1 MNIGGVI
8 EKIASTGRRQGEAIV
23 FDTVIALQV
32 PSHLAQNLRAGMSAM
47 VEMAVQTRSNAM
59 SVPVQAVVQRRARD
73 ISIGLK
79 SADSNAISDAVT
91 APLKTKE
98 KSDSTKPHADP
109 MRFLRVVYVLRD
121 NQAVAVPV
129 EIGISDEEHVEILT
143 GLEKSD
149 LVVTGPFHELDRLLD
164 DTPVQ
169 TNLQSNQSVSD
180 ATRLAGSKT
189 QVKTEVRK

>member
-1 MNIGGVI
+1 
-8 EKIASTGRRQGEAIV
+8 
-23 FDTVIALQV
+23 
-32 PSHLAQNLRAGMSAM
+32 
-47 VEMAVQTRSNAM
+47 
-59 SVPVQAVVQRRARD
+59 
-73 ISIGLK
+73 
-79 SADSNAISDAVT
+79 
-91 APLKTKE
+91 
-98 KSDSTKPHADP
+98 
-109 MRFLRVVYVLRD
+109 MRFLRVVYVLRA

-129 EIGISDEEHVEILT
+129 EIGISDEEHVEILS

>member
-1 MNIGGVI
+1 
-8 EKIASTGRRQGEAIV
+8 
-23 FDTVIALQV
+23 
-32 PSHLAQNLRAGMSAM
+32 MSAM

-79 SADSNAISDAVT
+79 TTDSNTTSDQVAS
-91 APLKTKE
+91 PSKTKE
-98 KSDSTKPHADP
+98 KSDPAKTHADP
-109 MRFLRVVYVLRD
+109 MRFLRVVYVLKA

-143 GLEKSD
+143 GLEKTD

-169 TNLQSNQSVSD
+169 TRVESNKSESD
-180 ATRLAGSKT
+180 ATRLADSKN
-189 QVKTEVRK
+189 QVKTGVRK